1 MGDVITHFFLLNDP
15 LRGGTND
22 SGKRERRAGGSLM
35 MRNTGIRSLNI
46 IIIWYERP
54 LYNTRHG
61 GTARAAQVSAAY
73 LTRCN
78 AAHYSQNSRNFLKF
92 FSPPEYN
99 RVLSA
104 TEYLITIDKCGK
116 SRSCEGMEPAASDT
130 IHLSQLQLGIIT
142 LLQQPPPTKTQSL
155 VGNEARKRGPRGLS
169 LLLGYLTL
177 PQSAASR
184 TNIVAVSGVESIL
197 SLIRRQSLMT
207 FPLVWKYY
215 FLFGNCRIVFVP
227 IVSIVSIPH

>member
-1 MGDVITHFFLLNDP
+1 
-15 LRGGTND
+15 
-22 SGKRERRAGGSLM
+22 

-61 GTARAAQVSAAY
+61 GQPGPPKSLLHILHDVM
-73 LTRCN
+73 
-78 AAHYSQNSRNFLKF
+78 AHIIHIIPRIFWSF
-92 FSPPEYN
+92 FPPEYN

-104 TEYLITIDKCGK
+104 PEYLITIDNKCGK

-142 LLQQPPPTKTQSL
+142 LLQQPATTDKNPVSCWKWGKEKGAKRSL
-155 VGNEARKRGPRGLS
+155 IVTWIFNTSPAP
-169 LLLGYLTL
+169 
-177 PQSAASR
+177 AASR
-184 TNIVAVSGVESIL
+184 TNIVAVFGVESIL

-207 FPLVWKYY
+207 FPLVWKYISY
-215 FLFGNCRIVFVP
+215 LEIVELFLFQ
-227 IVSIVSIPH
+227 